1 MSAECYYSPFMRA
14 APAPSQPVAASVTSH
29 AALPLPHVRVL
40 DRVDLDLII
49 FGRSNALFC
58 GPGSVLK
65 AALAAME
72 PHLATPV
79 QKADGGEFSL
89 PAISSGTWILEHV
102 AACSSSQQQSLLE
115 WLDTAPQVQ
124 VIATTEPRLFD
135 LVQSGGFSD
144 RLYYRL
150 NTIYLDFHLPA

>member
-1 MSAECYYSPFMRA
+1 MSAECYYSLFMRA
-14 APAPSQPVAASVTSH
+14 SPAPSKPVVASHPVLS
-29 AALPLPHVRVL
+29 LPHVRVL
-40 DRVDLDLII
+40 DPVDLDLII

-58 GPGSVLK
+58 GPGPVLK
-65 AALAAME
+65 AALAALQ

-79 QKADGGEFSL
+79 QRADASKFSL

-102 AACSSSQQQSLLE
+102 AACSPSQQQSLYE
-115 WLDTAPQVQ
+115 WLDTARQVQ
-124 VIATTEPRLFD
+124 VIATTEPRLID
-135 LVQSGGFSD
+135 LVESGGFSS